1 MIYEQ
6 LKTQVETD
14 CSKLIET
21 YEAAKRKLNL
31 LRKRKSEADEQLS
44 GLKSQK
50 EKLTASA
57 DESLADSVA
66 GWEKF
71 QGSLKKV
78 NAQIESLDEAVT
90 TLSARIIP
98 EAEKEVNRTATE
110 LRLSLRGICIASAK
124 AITGKMNG
132 LLSQLVEL
140 HDEQYSAVRKIY
152 SDYEFTPNV
161 YDGGG
166 IYVNPAH
173 SRIDFKVVPISAMAL
188 AEQMQKAGPVQQTKP
203 PIAPVLEPT
212 QPEKLIVPID
222 DAEQLKKQVDE
233 WKDNA
238 FGPTPAPT
246 AIEIVNPEPD
256 DEAGNAETSEKAEV
270 SVEVAGDINEKIEG
284 A

>member
-21 YEAAKRKLNL
+21 YEAAKRKLIL

-90 TLSARIIP
+90 TLSTKIIP

-124 AITGKMNG
+124 TITGEMNG
-132 LLSQLVEL
+132 LLSRLVEL
-140 HDEQYSAVRKIY
+140 HDEQYAATRQIY
-152 SDYEFTPNV
+152 GDYEFTPNV

-173 SRIDFKVVPISAMAL
+173 NRIDFKIVPLSAL
-188 AEQMQKAGPVQQTKP
+188 AIAKQIQEAGTGQQTKHTA
-203 PIAPVLEPT
+203 APVLEPT

-238 FGPTPAPT
+238 FGPTPAPVPL
-246 AIEIVNPEPD
+246 EIVNPD
-256 DEAGNAETSEKAEV
+256 AGDEAENAETSI
-270 SVEVAGDINEKIEG
+270 EVAGDITEKIEG

>member
-21 YEAAKRKLNL
+21 YEAAKRKLLL
-31 LRKRKSEADEQLS
+31 LRKRKSDADEQLS

-90 TLSARIIP
+90 TLSTRIIP
-98 EAEKEVNRTATE
+98 EAEKEVNRTANE
-110 LRLSLRGICIASAK
+110 LRLSLRGICITSAK
-124 AITGKMNG
+124 TITGEMNG
-132 LLSQLVEL
+132 LLNCLVEL
-140 HDEQYSAVRKIY
+140 HDEQYAATRQIY
-152 SDYEFTPNV
+152 GDYEFTPNV
-161 YDGGG
+161 YDGVG

-173 SRIDFKVVPISAMAL
+173 NRIDFKIVPLSAL
-188 AEQMQKAGPVQQTKP
+188 AIAKQIQEAGSVQRTKP
-203 PIAPVLEPT
+203 PVAPVLEPT
-212 QPEKLIVPID
+212 QPEKLIVPLD
-222 DAEQLKKQVDE
+222 DAEQLKKQADE

-238 FGPTPAPT
+238 FGPTPDPT
-246 AIEIVNPEPD
+246 PVEIVNPEPGG
-256 DEAGNAETSEKAEV
+256 EAGNEEI
-270 SVEVAGDINEKIEG
+270 SVEVTGDITKKIEG
-284 A
+284 T